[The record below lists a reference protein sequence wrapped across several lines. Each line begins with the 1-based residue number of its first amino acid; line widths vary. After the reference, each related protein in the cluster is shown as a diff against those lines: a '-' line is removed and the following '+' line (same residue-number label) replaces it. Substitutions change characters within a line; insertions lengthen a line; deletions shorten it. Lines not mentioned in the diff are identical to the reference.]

1 MTNTYTQLGNMSIIE
16 QVDLENLASAAN
28 KRGDTR
34 LGGDSMGKRA
44 GTRALVRLTS
54 DDTLKEVFA
63 LGALSSDAWR
73 VVDGSANITP
83 LNLNLATDETG
94 WTIGG
99 DSTYDDGLLVTDG
112 GNDAAGRAVQSVVL
126 EAGTYFVSG
135 EGAGEGVAADARIPR
150 LRVGT
155 SAGNAAY
162 GTYTGSLGFLHA
174 TAAEDLAVKEQIG
187 FSITLTAQDEVF
199 FTIDVVNETGALEAG
214 ASSSYI
220 LLDLLEAQ

>member
-73 VVDGSANITP
+73 VIDGSANITP
-83 LNLNLATDETG
+83 LNLDLATDDSG
-94 WTIGG
+94 WTIGS
-99 DSTYDDGLLVTDG
+99 DSTYVDGLITTDA
-112 GNDAAGRAVQSVVL
+112 GNDAAGRMVQSVVL
-126 EAGTYFVSG
+126 EAGTYYVSG
-135 EGAGEGVAADARIPR
+135 VASSEGATVASMDRPR
-150 LRVGT
+150 LRIGT
-155 SAGNAAY
+155 AAANSTY
-162 GTYTGSLGFLHA
+162 GSFTGA
-174 TAAEDLAVKEQIG
+174 VDAQYMAAAAEDADRESFGL
-187 FSITLTAQDEVF
+187 SITLTAQDEVF
-199 FTIDVVNETGALEAG
+199 FTVDNVDEAG
-214 ASSSYI
+214 VLQAGSSF
-220 LLDLLEAQ
+220 LLLNLLEAQ